1 MELINVGFLTPILA
15 GMKEAGINL
24 HPHVKKSGLS
34 IYNLD
39 NMDGYIP
46 MNMAND
52 LLGSICYQQG
62 IDDVASLFSER
73 IGIASLS
80 QYGELITA
88 SPSVYCATQIAI
100 KNSQAILTNEQLSLN
115 IENGLAKFSQEFKNL
130 NPIEYKY
137 IVSINF
143 AYLLQGFSLSLGD
156 NWLPIEI
163 HSQINSIPDLSNI
176 YDGFNQINVKFNQTK
191 TALIFK
197 SVDLSKPM
205 AQINSLLD
213 DNSNAS
219 GLNII
224 SATCKVDKLIDTY
237 MLENIPNFKNICYQ
251 VGIPER
257 TFRRQLVEEGTSFS
271 EIFANWRYVKGISL
285 LENKSLS
292 IKEIAQRL
300 HYSNDSNFMRAFK
313 KATGLSPNK
322 FREAMLK

>member
-1 MELINVGFLTPILA
+1 MELINVGFLTPILS

-24 HPHVKKSGLS
+24 YPYVKKSGLS

-52 LLGSICYQQG
+52 LLSSVCYQQG
-62 IDDVASLFSER
+62 IDDVASLFAER

-100 KNSQAILTNEQLSLN
+100 NNSQAILTNEQLSLSTG
-115 IENGLAKFSQEFKNL
+115 NGLAKFSQEFKNL
-130 NPIEYKY
+130 DPIEYEH

-143 AYLLQGFSLSLGD
+143 AYLLQGFSLSLGG

-163 HSQINSIPDLSNI
+163 HSQINNIPDLSNI
-176 YDGFNQINVKFNQTK
+176 YDGFNRINVKFNQPR

-197 SVDLSKPM
+197 SIDLSKSM
-205 AQINSLLD
+205 AQINPSL
-213 DNSNAS
+213 NNGFSTN

-224 SATCKVDKLIDTY
+224 SATCKVDKLIGTY
-237 MLENIPNFKNICYQ
+237 TLENTPNFKNICHQ
-251 VGIPER
+251 IGIPER
-257 TFRRQLVEEGTSFS
+257 TFRRKLLEEGTNFS
-271 EIFANWRYVKGISL
+271 EIFDNWRYVKGIDL
-285 LENKSLS
+285 LEKESLS
-292 IKEIAQRL
+292 IKEISQIL

-313 KATGLSPNK
+313 KNTGLSPSK
-322 FREAMLK
+322 FREVMIK